1 MQTTKAR
8 ARWLIGGNYPLWE
21 VSHADTGVKTWADRP
36 HDAAAYLLK
45 EFVLYGQVEKRAG
58 LDAIRVPASCSERDI
73 EQLREAFR
81 KPVFFGIDY
90 AAGADQGVWDL
101 FVPAALAGQ

>member
-21 VSHADTGVKTWADRP
+21 VSHADTGVKTWTDRP

-58 LDAIRVPASCSERDI
+58 LDAIRAPASWSKSDVEAF
-73 EQLREAFR
+73 REAFR
-81 KPVFFGIDY
+81 KAEFIGFDY
-90 AAGADQGVWDL
+90 AAGADQTVC
-101 FVPAALAGQ
+101 FVPAALAGR

>member
-8 ARWLIGGNYPLWE
+8 ARWLVGGNYPMWE

-58 LDAIRVPASCSERDI
+58 LDAIRVPASWSKSDI
-73 EQLREAFR
+73 EAFHEAFR
-81 KPVFFGIDY
+81 KVEFIGFDY
-90 AAGADQGVWDL
+90 AAGADQTVC
-101 FVPAALAGQ
+101 FVPAALAGR

>member
-8 ARWLIGGNYPLWE
+8 ARWLVGGNYPMWE

-36 HDAAAYLLK
+36 HDAAACLLK

-58 LDAIRVPASCSERDI
+58 LDAIRIPASAASATSSNCAR
-73 EQLREAFR
+73 R
-81 KPVFFGIDY
+81 FGKSNLSGSTMRQVPTRPFVSCRPHSR
-90 AAGADQGVWDL
+90 AGD
-101 FVPAALAGQ
+101 